1 MAERKLRIDAGETA
15 AIRHP
20 HVNMPIAKDQSA
32 TTGGGLAPSTG
43 EALAV
48 EKPQDDSPS
57 PLERAVR
64 QKLTS
69 DPEVSISS
77 LVVRQIEG
85 GVCLE
90 GTLETHSHMT
100 DVERLVRSVACV
112 DRILNNLVVRPPD
125 ASG

>member
-20 HVNMPIAKDQSA
+20 HVSTPIAKDQSA
-32 TTGGGLAPSTG
+32 ATAGGLAPSTG
-43 EALAV
+43 DASAIDESL
-48 EKPQDDSPS
+48 DDSPS

-64 QKLTS
+64 QKLAS

-90 GTLETHSHMT
+90 GTLKTHSDLT
-100 DVERLVRSVACV
+100 DVERLVRSVASV
-112 DRILNNLVVRPPD
+112 DRIVNRLVIRPPD